1 MSAMMISP
9 NKQSKYSV
17 NKHLQKI
24 REFIQ
29 YDLWR
34 QSHIDIHAPKK
45 RWLYRFLQT
54 IILVARGFKDQVL
67 VVRANSLSFALL
79 FAFIPMMALIY
90 AIARG
95 FGFEEIVKNTISSSF
110 LAEANIAPVL
120 LEWIERYLETAREG
134 LFLGIGLIVLIW
146 AVYAFFNMLEN
157 SFNSIWNV
165 KQSRSFGRRMTNYV
179 MTLLLVPVLVVVTS
193 GISIFLNSTEV
204 LASVLDAI
212 VPIRKFM
219 LRLIP
224 FLATA
229 GVFTWIFIAIPN
241 TKVKFSSAII
251 PGILMGLLYQVVQ
264 ALSMYLVVLFT
275 RMSIVYGAFSAIPL
289 VLIWLHI
296 TCWLLLV
303 GAELAFA
310 IQNNDLFAYEKDLET
325 MSRRYKDY
333 VMLYLLSVII
343 RRFEAGE
350 QPQTIQQM
358 AAENQ
363 LPIRLV
369 QQLLSR
375 MEDANIIRRIYIE
388 DEEEQSFVPALNTR
402 SITVEMVIGRISAQ
416 GTEEF
421 LQHTPA
427 EMQAFWQRYQ
437 QMIDA
442 NHSDDILVSE
452 LA

>member
-1 MSAMMISP
+1 M
-9 NKQSKYSV
+9 NKR
-17 NKHLQKI
+17 LQQI

-34 QSHIDIHAPKK
+34 QSHMDIHTPKK

-79 FAFIPMMALIY
+79 FAFIPMLALIY

-95 FGFEEIVKNTISSSF
+95 FGFEETVQHTISSSF
-110 LAEANIAPVL
+110 LAEANVAPVL

-165 KQSRSFGRRMTNYV
+165 KQSRSFARRMTNYV

-193 GISIFLNSTEV
+193 GISIFLNSTEI
-204 LASVLDAI
+204 LAPVLDGI
-212 VPIRKFM
+212 LPIRKFM
-219 LRLIP
+219 LRFLP
-224 FLATA
+224 FVATA

-251 PGILMGLLYQVVQ
+251 PGILMGLLYQLVQ
-264 ALSMYLVVLFT
+264 ALSMFLVVLFT

-289 VLIWLHI
+289 VLIWLNI
-296 TCWLLLV
+296 TCWLLLI

-310 IQNNDLFAYEKDLET
+310 IQNNDMFAYEKDIAT
-325 MSRRYKDY
+325 MSRRYQDY
-333 VMLYLLSVII
+333 VMLYLLSMIVK
-343 RRFEAGE
+343 RFEQGE
-350 QPQTIQQM
+350 LPLTAQEM
-358 AAENQ
+358 AEENQ

-369 QQLLSR
+369 QQVLARL
-375 MEDANIIRRIYIE
+375 EDANIVHRLYLDQAKSE
-388 DEEEQSFVPALNTR
+388 SFVPALDTR
-402 SITVEMVIGRISAQ
+402 SITVEMVMGRISAQ
-416 GTEEF
+416 GTEDF
-421 LQHTPA
+421 LLHTPQK
-427 EMQAFWQRYQ
+427 MQAFWQHYL
-437 QMIDA
+437 QMCEA
-442 NHSDDILVSE
+442 NTLDNILVSE
-452 LA
+452 LG

>member
-1 MSAMMISP
+1 M
-9 NKQSKYSV
+9 
-17 NKHLQKI
+17 
-24 REFIQ
+24 E
-29 YDLWR
+29 
-34 QSHIDIHAPKK
+34 IHAPKK
-45 RWLYRFLQT
+45 RLLYRFLQT

-79 FAFIPMMALIY
+79 FAFIPMLALIY

-95 FGFEEIVKNTISSSF
+95 FGFEETVQNTISSSF
-110 LAEANIAPVL
+110 LAEANVAPVL
-120 LEWIERYLETAREG
+120 LEWIERYLDTARGG

-157 SFNSIWNV
+157 SFNCIWNV
-165 KQSRSFGRRMTNYV
+165 KQSRSFARRMTNYV

-193 GISIFLNSTEV
+193 GISIFLNSTEI
-204 LASVLDAI
+204 LAPVLDGI
-212 VPIRKFM
+212 LPIRKFM
-219 LRLIP
+219 LRFLP
-224 FLATA
+224 FVATA

-251 PGILMGLLYQVVQ
+251 PGILMGLLYQLVQ
-264 ALSMYLVVLFT
+264 ALSMFLVVLFT

-289 VLIWLHI
+289 VLIWLNV
-296 TCWLLLV
+296 TCWLLLI

-310 IQNNDLFAYEKDLET
+310 IQNNDLFAYEKDLKT

-343 RRFEAGE
+343 RRFETGE
-350 QPQTIQQM
+350 TPLTAQEM
-358 AAENQ
+358 AVKNQ

-369 QQLLSR
+369 QELLAR
-375 MEDANIIRRIYIE
+375 LEEVAIVHRIYIE
-388 DEEEQSFVPALNTR
+388 DEEDQAFIPALDTKT
-402 SITVEMVIGRISAQ
+402 ITVEMVIGRISAQ

-421 LQHTPA
+421 FQHTPA
-427 EMQAFWQRYQ
+427 EMQAFWLRYQ

-442 NHSDDILVSE
+442 NHSDDILISE

>member
-1 MSAMMISP
+1 MKSRI
-9 NKQSKYSV
+9 QRL
-17 NKHLQKI
+17 H
-24 REFIQ
+24 EFIQ

-34 QSHIDIHAPKK
+34 QSHMGVHAPKK
-45 RWLYRFLQT
+45 RLLYRVLQT

-95 FGFEEIVKNTISSSF
+95 FGFEEVLKDKISDSF

-165 KQSRSFGRRMTNYV
+165 KKTRSFGRRMTNYV
-179 MTLLLVPVLVVVTS
+179 MTLLLVPILVVVTS
-193 GISIFLNSTEV
+193 GISIFLNSTGV
-204 LASVLDAI
+204 LAPVLQAI
-212 VPIRKFM
+212 EPIRKFM
-219 LRLIP
+219 LRFIP
-224 FLATA
+224 FVATSA
-229 GVFTWIFIAIPN
+229 VFTWIFIAIPN
-241 TKVKFSSAII
+241 TKVKFLSAII
-251 PGILMGLLYQVVQ
+251 PGVVMGFLYQVVQ
-264 ALSMYLVVLFT
+264 AFSMFLVVLFT

-296 TCWLLLV
+296 TCWLLLI

-310 IQNNDLFAYEKDLET
+310 IQNNDLFAYERDIET

-333 VMLYLLSVII
+333 VMLYLLSMII
-343 RRFEAGE
+343 KRFEQGE
-350 QPQTIQQM
+350 TPETIQQM
-358 AAENQ
+358 AKKNQ

-369 QQLLSR
+369 GQLLSR
-375 MEDANIIRRIYIE
+375 LEDTNIIRRVYVE
-388 DEEEQSFVPALNTR
+388 QEEEETFVPAIDTR
-402 SITVEMVIGRISAQ
+402 MITVEMVIGRISAQ

-427 EMQAFWQRYQ
+427 EMQEFWRHYL
-437 QMIDA
+437 QMCEA
-442 NHSDDILVSE
+442 NTSANIRVGE
-452 LA
+452 L

>member
-1 MSAMMISP
+1 M
-9 NKQSKYSV
+9 KKRLHQF
-17 NKHLQKI
+17 
-24 REFIQ
+24 REFIH

-34 QSHIDIHAPKK
+34 QPHIAIHSPRK
-45 RWLYRFLQT
+45 RFLYRTLQT

-67 VVRANSLSFALL
+67 VVRANSLSFSLL

-95 FGFEEIVKNTISSSF
+95 FGFEQILQETISTSF

-120 LEWIERYLETAREG
+120 LEWIERYLETARDG

-165 KQSRSFGRRMTNYV
+165 KLSRSFGRRLTNYL

-193 GISIFLNSTEV
+193 GISIFLNSTEI
-204 LASVLDAI
+204 LSSVLTAI
-212 VPIRKFM
+212 EPIRKFM
-219 LRLIP
+219 LRFLP
-224 FLATA
+224 FVATTA
-229 GVFTWIFIAIPN
+229 VFTWIFIAIPN

-251 PGILMGLLYQVVQ
+251 PGIVMGLLYQFVQ

-275 RMSIVYGAFSAIPL
+275 RMSIVYGAFSVIPL
-289 VLIWLHI
+289 ILIWLNI
-296 TCWLLLV
+296 TCWLLLI

-310 IQNNDLFAYEKDLET
+310 IQNNDLFAYEKDIAT

-350 QPQTIQQM
+350 QPQSAQEM
-358 AAENQ
+358 AAANQ
-363 LPIRLV
+363 LPIRMV

-375 MEDANIIRRIYIE
+375 LEETNILHRVHIE
-388 DEEEQSFVPALNTR
+388 QKEEQAFVPALDTK

-421 LQHTPA
+421 LQHTPK
-427 EMQAFWQRYQ
+427 EMQAFWQRYLE
-437 QMIDA
+437 MIAA
-442 NHSDDILVSE
+442 NPSDDILVSE

>member
-1 MSAMMISP
+1 M
-9 NKQSKYSV
+9 NKR
-17 NKHLQKI
+17 LQQI

-34 QSHIDIHAPKK
+34 QSHMDIHTPKK

-54 IILVARGFKDQVL
+54 IILVARGFKDKAL
-67 VVRANSLSFALL
+67 NVRANSLSFSLL
-79 FAFIPMMALIY
+79 FAFVPMVAGVF

-95 FGFEEIVKNTISSSF
+95 FGFEELLQERISTSF
-110 LAEANIAPVL
+110 LAEANIAPTIM
-120 LEWIERYLETAREG
+120 EWVERYLETARGG
-134 LFLGIGLIVLIW
+134 LFLGIGLVVLIW
-146 AVYAFFNMLEN
+146 AVYAFFNMLEL
-157 SFNSIWNV
+157 SFNNIWNV
-165 KQSRSFGRRMTNYV
+165 KQSRSFGRRLSNYMV
-179 MTLLLVPVLVVVTS
+179 VLLLVPIMIILSS
-193 GISIFLNSTEV
+193 GISIFLNSAASASPV
-204 LASVLDAI
+204 LQAI
-212 VPIRKFM
+212 EPIRRVL

-224 FLATA
+224 FVVAS

-241 TKVKFSSAII
+241 TKVRFLSAII
-251 PGILMGLLYQVVQ
+251 PGVIVGILFQLVQ
-264 ALSMYLVVLFT
+264 MFSVYLVMLFT
-275 RMSIVYGAFSAIPL
+275 RMSVVYGAFSAIPL
-289 VLIWLHI
+289 ILVWLHI
-296 TCWLLLV
+296 TCWLLLI

-310 IQNNDLFAYEKDLET
+310 IQNNDMFAYEKDLKT

-333 VMLYLLSVII
+333 IMLYLLSVII

-350 QPQTIQQM
+350 SPQTAQKM
-358 AAENQ
+358 AAEHQ

-375 MEDANIIRRIYIE
+375 LEETSIVRRVYTE
-388 DEEEQSFVPALNTR
+388 DEEEQAFVPALDTK

-427 EMQAFWQRYQ
+427 EMQAFWLRYQ

>member
-1 MSAMMISP
+1 M
-9 NKQSKYSV
+9 NKR
-17 NKHLQKI
+17 LQKF

-34 QSHIDIHAPKK
+34 QPHMEIHAPKK
-45 RWLYRFLQT
+45 RLLYRFLQT

-79 FAFIPMMALIY
+79 FAFIPMLALIY

-95 FGFEEIVKNTISSSF
+95 FGFEETVQNTISSSF
-110 LAEANIAPVL
+110 LAEANVAPVL
-120 LEWIERYLETAREG
+120 LEWIERYLETARGG

-165 KQSRSFGRRMTNYV
+165 KQSRSFARRMTNYV

-193 GISIFLNSTEV
+193 GISIFLNSTEII
-204 LASVLDAI
+204 APVLDGI
-212 VPIRKFM
+212 LPIRKFM
-219 LRLIP
+219 LRFLP
-224 FLATA
+224 FIATS

-251 PGILMGLLYQVVQ
+251 PGILMGLLYQLVQ
-264 ALSMYLVVLFT
+264 ALSMFLVVLFT

-289 VLIWLHI
+289 VLIWLNI
-296 TCWLLLV
+296 TCWLLLI

-310 IQNNDLFAYEKDLET
+310 IQNNDLFAYEKDIKT

-333 VMLYLLSVII
+333 VMLYLLSMII

-350 QPQTIQQM
+350 TPLTAQEM
-358 AAENQ
+358 AANNQ

-369 QQLLSR
+369 QELLTQLEEIAIVHR
-375 MEDANIIRRIYIE
+375 VYIE
-388 DEEEQSFVPALNTR
+388 DKEDPAFVPALDTKT
-402 SITVEMVIGRISAQ
+402 ITVEMVIGRISAQ

-427 EMQAFWQRYQ
+427 EMQAFWLRYQ

>member
-1 MSAMMISP
+1 MNPRI
-9 NKQSKYSV
+9 QR
-17 NKHLQKI
+17 L

-34 QSHIDIHAPKK
+34 QSHIGVHAPKK
-45 RWLYRFLQT
+45 RLLYRLLQT
-54 IILVARGFKDQVL
+54 IILVGRGFKDQVL

-95 FGFEEIVKNTISSSF
+95 FGFEEVLKEIISGSF

-165 KQSRSFGRRMTNYV
+165 KKTRSFGRRLTNYV
-179 MTLLLVPVLVVVTS
+179 MTLLLVPILVVVTS

-204 LASVLDAI
+204 LAPVLQAI
-212 VPIRKFM
+212 EPIRKFM
-219 LRLIP
+219 LRFIP
-224 FLATA
+224 FVATSA
-229 GVFTWIFIAIPN
+229 VFIWIFMAIPN

-251 PGILMGLLYQVVQ
+251 PSVVMGLLYQVVQ
-264 ALSMYLVVLFT
+264 ALSMFLVVLFA

-289 VLIWLHI
+289 VLIWLNI
-296 TCWLLLV
+296 TCWLLLI

-310 IQNNDLFAYEKDLET
+310 IQNNDLFAYERDIEN

-333 VMLYLLSVII
+333 VMLYLLSVIV
-343 RRFEAGE
+343 RRFE
-350 QPQTIQQM
+350 QSTSPQTAKQM
-358 AAENQ
+358 AEDNQ

-375 MEDANIIRRIYIE
+375 LEETSIVRRVYVE
-388 DEEEQSFVPALNTR
+388 KEEEEAFVPAMDTR
-402 SITVEMVIGRISAQ
+402 MITVEMVIGRISAQ

-421 LQHTPA
+421 LQHTPQ
-427 EMQAFWQRYQ
+427 EMQAFWQSYL
-437 QMIDA
+437 QMIES
-442 NHSDDILVSE
+442 NPSDDILVRD
-452 LA
+452 L

>member
-1 MSAMMISP
+1 M
-9 NKQSKYSV
+9 NKR
-17 NKHLQKI
+17 LQQI

-34 QSHIDIHAPKK
+34 QPHTAIHSPKK
-45 RWLYRFLQT
+45 RLWYRTLQT

-67 VVRANSLSFALL
+67 VVRANSLSFSLL

-95 FGFEEIVKNTISSSF
+95 FGFEGVIQEILSGSF
-110 LAEANIAPVL
+110 LDEANIAPVL
-120 LEWIERYLETAREG
+120 IDWIERYLETAREG

-165 KQSRSFGRRMTNYV
+165 KKTRSFTRRLTNYLI
-179 MTLLLVPVLVVVTS
+179 TLLLVPVLVVVTS
-193 GISIFLNSTEV
+193 GISIFLNSTEI

-212 VPIRKFM
+212 EPIRKFM
-219 LRLIP
+219 LRFIP
-224 FLATA
+224 FVATA
-229 GVFTWIFIAIPN
+229 GVFTWIFVAIPN

-251 PGILMGLLYQVVQ
+251 PGILMGLLYQLVQ

-310 IQNNDLFAYEKDLET
+310 IQNNDLFAYEKDLKA

-333 VMLYLLSVII
+333 VMLYLLSIII

-350 QPQTIQQM
+350 APQTAQEL
-358 AAENQ
+358 AAENK

-375 MEDANIIRRIYIE
+375 LEETNIVRRVYIE
-388 DEEEQSFVPALNTR
+388 DEEEQAFVPALDTK

-421 LQHTPA
+421 LLHTPT

-452 LA
+452 LS

>member
-1 MSAMMISP
+1 M
-9 NKQSKYSV
+9 
-17 NKHLQKI
+17 
-24 REFIQ
+24 E
-29 YDLWR
+29 
-34 QSHIDIHAPKK
+34 IHAPKK
-45 RWLYRFLQT
+45 RLLYRFLQT

-79 FAFIPMMALIY
+79 FAFIPMLALIY

-95 FGFEEIVKNTISSSF
+95 FGFEETVQNTISSSF
-110 LAEANIAPVL
+110 LAEANVAPVL
-120 LEWIERYLETAREG
+120 LEWIERYLDTARGG

-157 SFNSIWNV
+157 SFNCIWNV
-165 KQSRSFGRRMTNYV
+165 KQSRSFARRMTNYV

-193 GISIFLNSTEV
+193 GISIFLNSTEI
-204 LASVLDAI
+204 LAPVLDGI
-212 VPIRKFM
+212 LPIRKFM
-219 LRLIP
+219 LRFLP
-224 FLATA
+224 FVATA

-251 PGILMGLLYQVVQ
+251 PGILMGLLYQLVQ
-264 ALSMYLVVLFT
+264 ALSMFLVVLFT

-289 VLIWLHI
+289 ALIWLNV
-296 TCWLLLV
+296 TCWLLLI
-303 GAELAFA
+303 GSELAFA
-310 IQNNDLFAYEKDLET
+310 IQNNDLFAYEKDLKT

-343 RRFEAGE
+343 RRFETGE
-350 QPQTIQQM
+350 TPLTAQEM
-358 AAENQ
+358 AVKNQ

-369 QQLLSR
+369 QELLAR
-375 MEDANIIRRIYIE
+375 LEEVAIVHRIYIE
-388 DEEEQSFVPALNTR
+388 DEEDQAFIPALDTKT
-402 SITVEMVIGRISAQ
+402 ITVEMVIGRISAQ

-421 LQHTPA
+421 FQHTPA
-427 EMQAFWQRYQ
+427 EMQAFWLRYQ

-442 NHSDDILVSE
+442 NHSDDILISE

>member
-1 MSAMMISP
+1 MKSRI
-9 NKQSKYSV
+9 QR
-17 NKHLQKI
+17 L

-34 QSHIDIHAPKK
+34 QPHMEIHAPKK
-45 RWLYRFLQT
+45 RLLYRFLQT
-54 IILVARGFKDQVL
+54 ITLVARGFKDQVL

-90 AIARG
+90 AIAKG
-95 FGFEEIVKNTISSSF
+95 FGFEEILKHTISSSF
-110 LAEANIAPVL
+110 LAEANVAPVL
-120 LEWIERYLETAREG
+120 IEWIERYLETARDG

-165 KQSRSFGRRMTNYV
+165 KQSRSFGRRLTNYV

-193 GISIFLNSTEV
+193 GISIFMNSTEV
-204 LASVLDAI
+204 LSSVLQAI
-212 VPIRKFM
+212 EPIRKFM
-219 LRLIP
+219 LRFIP
-224 FLATA
+224 FVATSA
-229 GVFTWIFIAIPN
+229 VFTWIFIAIPN

-251 PGILMGLLYQVVQ
+251 PGVVMGLFYQVVQ
-264 ALSMYLVVLFT
+264 ALSMFLVVLFA

-289 VLIWLHI
+289 ILIWLNI
-296 TCWLLLV
+296 TCWLLLI

-310 IQNNDLFAYEKDLET
+310 IQNNDLFAYERDIET

-333 VMLYLLSVII
+333 VMLYLLSVIV
-343 RRFEAGE
+343 RRFEQGTP
-350 QPQTIQQM
+350 PQTAKQM
-358 AAENQ
+358 AEDNQ

-375 MEDANIIRRIYIE
+375 LEETNIVRRVYVE
-388 DEEEQSFVPALNTR
+388 QEEEETFVPAMDTR
-402 SITVEMVIGRISAQ
+402 MITVGMVVGRISAQ

-421 LQHTPA
+421 LQHTPQ
-427 EMQAFWQRYQ
+427 EMQAFWQRYL
-437 QMIDA
+437 QMVEA
-442 NHSDDILVSE
+442 NPSDDILVSD
-452 LA
+452 L

>member
-1 MSAMMISP
+1 MKSRI
-9 NKQSKYSV
+9 QRL
-17 NKHLQKI
+17 H
-24 REFIQ
+24 EFIQ

-34 QSHIDIHAPKK
+34 QSHMGVHAPKK
-45 RWLYRFLQT
+45 RLLYRVLQT

-95 FGFEEIVKNTISSSF
+95 FGFEEVLKDKISDSF
-110 LAEANIAPVL
+110 LAEVNIAPVL

-165 KQSRSFGRRMTNYV
+165 KKTRSFGRRMTNYV
-179 MTLLLVPVLVVVTS
+179 MTLLLVPILVVVTS
-193 GISIFLNSTEV
+193 GISIFLNSTGV
-204 LASVLDAI
+204 LAPVLQAI
-212 VPIRKFM
+212 EPIRKFM
-219 LRLIP
+219 LRFIP
-224 FLATA
+224 FVATSA
-229 GVFTWIFIAIPN
+229 VFTWIFIAIPN
-241 TKVKFSSAII
+241 TKVKFLSAII
-251 PGILMGLLYQVVQ
+251 PGVVMGFLYQVVQ
-264 ALSMYLVVLFT
+264 AFSMFLVVLFT

-296 TCWLLLV
+296 TCWLLLI

-310 IQNNDLFAYEKDLET
+310 IQNNDLFAYERDIET

-333 VMLYLLSVII
+333 VMLYLLSMII
-343 RRFEAGE
+343 KRFEQGE
-350 QPQTIQQM
+350 TPETIQQM
-358 AAENQ
+358 AKKNQ

-369 QQLLSR
+369 GQLLSR
-375 MEDANIIRRIYIE
+375 LEDTNIIRRVYVE
-388 DEEEQSFVPALNTR
+388 QEEEETFVPAIDTR
-402 SITVEMVIGRISAQ
+402 MITVEMVIGRISAQ

-427 EMQAFWQRYQ
+427 EMQEFWRHYL
-437 QMIDA
+437 QMCEA
-442 NHSDDILVSE
+442 NTSANIRVGE
-452 LA
+452 L

>member
-1 MSAMMISP
+1 MR
-9 NKQSKYSV
+9 QR
-17 NKHLQKI
+17 LQHFK
-24 REFIQ
+24 EFIQ

-34 QSHIDIHAPKK
+34 QSHITIHAPKK
-45 RWLYRFLQT
+45 RLLYRILQT
-54 IILVARGFKDQVL
+54 IILVGRGFKNQVL

-95 FGFEEIVKNTISSSF
+95 FGFEEVVKNTISTSF
-110 LAEANIAPVL
+110 LAEANLSHVL
-120 LEWIERYLETAREG
+120 FEWIERYLETARDG
-134 LFLGIGLIVLIW
+134 FFLGVGLVVLIW

-179 MTLLLVPVLVVVTS
+179 MTLLLVPVLVVMTS

-204 LASVLDAI
+204 LSPVLEAI
-212 VPIRKFM
+212 EPIRKFM
-219 LRLIP
+219 LRFIP
-224 FLATA
+224 FVAAT

-241 TKVKFSSAII
+241 TKVKFTSAII
-251 PGILMGLLYQVVQ
+251 PGIVMGLLYQVVQ

-275 RMSIVYGAFSAIPL
+275 RMSIVYGAFSIIPL
-289 VLIWLHI
+289 VLIWLNI
-296 TCWLLLV
+296 TCWLLLI

-310 IQNNDLFAYEKDLET
+310 IQNNDLFAYEKDLEK

-350 QPQTIQQM
+350 APQTAQDM
-358 AAENQ
+358 ATINQ

-375 MEDANIIRRIYIE
+375 MEETNIVRRVYIE
-388 DEEEQSFVPALNTR
+388 NEEDHAFVPALDTKT
-402 SITVEMVIGRISAQ
+402 ITVEMVIGRISAQ